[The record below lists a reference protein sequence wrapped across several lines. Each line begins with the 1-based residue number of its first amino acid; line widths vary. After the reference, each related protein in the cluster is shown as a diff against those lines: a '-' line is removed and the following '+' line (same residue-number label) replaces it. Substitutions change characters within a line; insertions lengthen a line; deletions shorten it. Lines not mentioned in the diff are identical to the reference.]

1 MGKSGVKQRFLVA
14 LLWILHSIVTS
25 LIFLSLISRRALAH
39 LKHWYRGGSVQRL
52 ELRTKVSK
60 LPRHI
65 AFLLIEKDISLSHL
79 ARLVVWSVQAGIRVV
94 SLFDS
99 KGRLKACQEELLME
113 LHNHIDQDE
122 GQLSVRV
129 RWQPHLENGSPL
141 EELNGGSNGNGGG
154 NGKSGKKEEI
164 CVALLGPEDG
174 KEDVAKAARKL
185 AEEVARGER
194 QVEEVTQEALG
205 ESLDTCKGLPDP
217 CLVVTLGPASS
228 TAQFPPW
235 QLRLSEIHR
244 LPSHKGLLPGDLEG
258 ILTSYANCQQ
268 RFGR

>member
-1 MGKSGVKQRFLVA
+1 MGKSGLKHRFLVA

-52 ELRTKVSK
+52 ELRTKVGK
-60 LPRHI
+60 LPKHI
-65 AFLLIEKDISLSHL
+65 AFLLIEKDISLPHL
-79 ARLVVWSVQAGIRVV
+79 ARLVVWSVQAGVRVV

-113 LHNHIDQDE
+113 LHNHIDQDK
-122 GQLSVRV
+122 GKLSVRV
-129 RWQPHLENGSPL
+129 RWQPHLHSAYPL
-141 EELNGGSNGNGGG
+141 EGVNGGSNGNGG
-154 NGKSGKKEEI
+154 NGKNGKKEEI

-174 KEDVAKAARKL
+174 KEDIAKTARKL

-194 QVEEVTQEALG
+194 QLDEVTQEVLG

-244 LPSHKGLLPGDLEG
+244 LPSHKGLLPEDLEG
-258 ILTSYANCQQ
+258 VLTSYANCQQ